1 MALTIIKII
10 LFICFISLPLLPLK
24 KRKREGTA
32 GKQSIEVYSK
42 NSVNEEGYNFSNE
55 EEKIKIYQ

>member
-10 LFICFISLPLLPLK
+10 LFLCFISLPLLPLK

-32 GKQSIEVYSK
+32 GKHSVEFYSK
-42 NSVNEEGYNFSNE
+42 YSVNEDGYIVSNE
-55 EEKIKIYQ
+55 EEKKEI